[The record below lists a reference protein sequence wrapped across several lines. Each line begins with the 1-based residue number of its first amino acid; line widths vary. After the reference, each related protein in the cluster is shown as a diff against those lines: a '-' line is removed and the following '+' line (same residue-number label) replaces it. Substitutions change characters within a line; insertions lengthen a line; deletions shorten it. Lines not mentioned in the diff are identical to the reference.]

1 MSSYKLTYF
10 PFRGRGELIRL
21 ILHYAKVPFEDNR
34 ITLEDWPSLKK
45 SLVGQD
51 DWEAAQ
57 IDALADFHK
66 DFGNETQDY
75 IMILTGRRQ
84 GDKETVYKE
93 KFLPAVEKTFPIL
106 IKYLNVAGN
115 GFFFKSGISWVDFFI
130 ANNIL
135 RLNALHPELFEKYHE
150 LKEHC
155 DRVHSLPQIKDYVE
169 SRPKTEF

>member
-1 MSSYKLTYF
+1 MHLFCGIVLLVWTQNQLL
-10 PFRGRGELIRL
+10 G
-21 ILHYAKVPFEDNR
+21 
-34 ITLEDWPSLKK
+34 
-45 SLVGQD
+45 LVGQD

-106 IKYLNVAGN
+106 NL
-115 GFFFKSGISWVDFFI
+115 
-130 ANNIL
+130 
-135 RLNALHPELFEKYHE
+135 
-150 LKEHC
+150 
-155 DRVHSLPQIKDYVE
+155 
-169 SRPKTEF
+169 